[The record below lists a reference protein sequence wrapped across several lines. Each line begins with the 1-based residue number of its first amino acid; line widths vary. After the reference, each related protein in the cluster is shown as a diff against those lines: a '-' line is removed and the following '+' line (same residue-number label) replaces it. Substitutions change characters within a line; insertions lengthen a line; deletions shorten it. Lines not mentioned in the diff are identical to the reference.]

1 MSKSEGLWEYFGK
14 NDPYFAV
21 NSISEMR
28 TENID
33 QDQLRLFF
41 EGGEAYVAKI
51 WKEIEEHFVPHFRPR
66 RALDFGCGVGR
77 LTIPIARRSGQTVG
91 VDISAKMLEV
101 AEQNARN
108 FELDNLQFIKGDD
121 RILKVTGEFDFIHSF
136 IVFQH
141 IKPTIGEPIFRR
153 MIEMLVEGGIGV
165 VQFTYANSVSTSAQK
180 FRSKLYRNVPFAY
193 AARNFMRGAKSEPF
207 IPMYT
212 YNLNRLMLI
221 LQQNNCHVGQ
231 FRFSNHG
238 IEGVLLFF
246 QKRSEVY

>member
-28 TENID
+28 TETSI
-33 QDQLRLFF
+33 RTSSALFRGRRSVCR
-41 EGGEAYVAKI
+41 ENLE
-51 WKEIEEHFVPHFRPR
+51 EIEEHFVPHFRPR

-121 RILKVTGEFDFIHSF
+121 RILKVTGEFRFYPLIYRF
-136 IVFQH
+136 FQH

-180 FRSKLYRNVPFAY
+180 FRSKLTATCLLPTRRATLC
-193 AARNFMRGAKSEPF
+193 GAPKA
-207 IPMYT
+207 
-212 YNLNRLMLI
+212 NRLFLCIRI
-221 LQQNNCHVGQ
+221 L
-231 FRFSNHG
+231 STA
-238 IEGVLLFF
+238 
-246 QKRSEVY
+246 